1 MVIEIIMTMLMA
13 SEPPVNPHDINVIE
27 LSKVYHHV
35 SEAVCLG
42 IEPTIKKQEWIE
54 MPQIKDIEV
63 HRYEVLDIRPNE
75 VLELYCVIHENYEH
89 VIYKWVS
96 KKIKDIK

>member
-1 MVIEIIMTMLMA
+1 MVIEILIGMLMA
-13 SEPPVNPHDINVIE
+13 SEPPINPQDINVIE

-35 SEAVCLG
+35 TKDLCLG
-42 IEPTIKKQEWIE
+42 VESTIKEQEWIE
-54 MPQIKDIEV
+54 MPQIEDIEI
-63 HRYEVLDIRPNE
+63 HKYEVLDIRQNE
-75 VLELYCVIHENYEH
+75 VLELYCVVHENYEH

>member
-1 MVIEIIMTMLMA
+1 MVIEILIGMLMA
-13 SEPPVNPHDINVIE
+13 SEPPINQQDINVIE

-35 SEAVCLG
+35 TKELCLG
-42 IEPTIKKQEWIE
+42 VESTIKEQEWIE
-54 MPQIKDIEV
+54 MPQIEDIEI
-63 HRYEVLDIRPNE
+63 HKYEVLDIRPNE
-75 VLELYCVIHENYEH
+75 VLELYCVVHENYEH

>member
-1 MVIEIIMTMLMA
+1 
-13 SEPPVNPHDINVIE
+13 
-27 LSKVYHHV
+27 
-35 SEAVCLG
+35 
-42 IEPTIKKQEWIE
+42 

-63 HRYEVLDIRPNE
+63 HRYEVLDIRQNE
-75 VLELYCVIHENYEH
+75 VLELYFVIHENYEH